1 VIRDLSLKRRSG
13 YKRVMEDTTLGKLSA
28 VNEALVEHLKW
39 LLEKKDLDA
48 LSRVIPI
55 VDNLTRV
62 LIEIGQSSP
71 RALEK

>member
-1 VIRDLSLKRRSG
+1 MKCRAG
-13 YKRVMEDTTLGKLSA
+13 YNGVMDGTTLGKLSG
-28 VNEALVEHLKW
+28 VNDALVEHLKW

-71 RALEK
+71 RTLEK